1 MKLRLETLQDIL
13 RAHREKL
20 TENCDYMVQAD
31 SELCSAWS
39 FPIIERGK
47 EYLLTAKLYKSK
59 LVIED
64 KRGNKIAVN
73 KRSKAILIERW
84 GKVDWLGEVSTQ

>member
-1 MKLRLETLQDIL
+1 LKLRLETLQNKVKM
-13 RAHREKL
+13 HKEKL
-20 TENCDYMVQAD
+20 AEKCDYMLQAD

-73 KRSKAILIERW
+73 KRSKAILIERR

>member
-1 MKLRLETLQDIL
+1 MSEEATELR
-13 RAHREKL
+13 
-20 TENCDYMVQAD
+20 
-31 SELCSAWS
+31 SAWS

-47 EYLLTAKLYKSK
+47 EYRLTAKLYKSK

-73 KRSKAILIERW
+73 KRSKAIVIERR
-84 GKVDWLGEVSTQ
+84 GKVDLFEEIPRL

>member
-1 MKLRLETLQDIL
+1 MSEEAPELR
-13 RAHREKL
+13 
-20 TENCDYMVQAD
+20 
-31 SELCSAWS
+31 SAWS

-47 EYLLTAKLYKSK
+47 EYRLTVKLYKSK

-73 KRSKAILIERW
+73 KRSKAIVIERW
-84 GKVDWLGEVSTQ
+84 GKVDWFGEVPRL

>member
-1 MKLRLETLQDIL
+1 M
-13 RAHREKL
+13 HRGEPA
-20 TENCDYMVQAD
+20 ERDYMVQAD

-47 EYLLTAKLYKSK
+47 EYSLTAKLYRSK
-59 LVIED
+59 LIIED

-84 GKVDWLGEVSTQ
+84 GKVDWLGEVSAQ